1 MVSNSKQYRDKVSQ
15 LISWG
20 HWFCLTNIIFALIVG
35 LRYLVLVP
43 PPETFLGQSY
53 LLVSWL
59 GQFSFIAFVIF
70 LLTLFPLS
78 FVIPSNRSMRF
89 IGALFATVGISLLI
103 VDTELFANF
112 GLHLNPALFQL
123 LIDEEQNSQANTLNF
138 LFASVPFIF
147 LLELW
152 LARLCWKYL
161 RRLEHKHLGIPIAAA
176 LFVCFLLTHVVHAWA
191 DATNYRPITRQKNNY
206 PLFYPLT
213 ARSFLQEQ
221 GLFDVDAYYKQTQ
234 AKEENRQ
241 SGLKYPLSPL
251 KYTQVE
257 QRYNLLLI
265 VVEGLRWDMLNQQ
278 DMPNS
283 WRLAKHSSQFFSHF
297 SGSNQ
302 AQEGLF
308 SLFYGLPS
316 NYWANIKASNQSA
329 ILVDALQAHNY
340 QIQLF
345 SSQGVNR
352 PELAGST
359 FSTLN
364 NLNMATLPG
373 GAEGDTQAIQQW
385 LDWQQSQYAQLPWF
399 NFLYLNGVAAYDNGS
414 GQAMKKVTAETIKQY
429 YHQAAKVIDEKLSSV
444 FRELNESG
452 QMKKTIV
459 VFTSDYANELND
471 NNNNYWGNG
480 SNFSRYQT
488 QVPLFISWPER
499 APSLQH
505 SDTSHNDIAP
515 TLLQDMLG
523 VTSTSR
529 SYSNGQNIFKK
540 RKRDWILVG
549 NQEQQAVV
557 QNNQITLFNQSGG
570 YQVYDRDLKASTA
583 QVSVPMLVQV
593 FNDLKRFYQ
602 AQP

>member
-1 MVSNSKQYRDKVSQ
+1 MVSSSKQYRDKVSQ

-35 LRYLVLVP
+35 LRYLVLVA

-78 FVIPSNRSMRF
+78 FIIPSNRSMRF
-89 IGALFATVGISLLI
+89 IGALFATIGISLLI
-103 VDTELFANF
+103 FDTELFANF
-112 GLHLNPALFQL
+112 GLHLNPALFEL

-161 RRLEHKHLGIPIAAA
+161 RRLEHKHFGVPIAAL
-176 LFVCFLLTHVVHAWA
+176 LFVCFLLTHLVHAWA
-191 DATNYRPITRQKNNY
+191 DATNYQAITRQKNNY

-213 ARSFLQEQ
+213 ARSFLQAQ
-221 GLFDVDAYYKQTQ
+221 GILDVDAYYKRSQ
-234 AKEENRQ
+234 AKEEERQ
-241 SGLKYPLSPL
+241 GGLKYPLSPL
-251 KYTQVE
+251 KYVQLE

-278 DMPNS
+278 TMPNS
-283 WRLAKHSSQFFSHF
+283 WQLAKQSSQFFSHF

-316 NYWANIKASNQSA
+316 NYWPNIKSSHQSPV
-329 ILVDALQAHNY
+329 LLDALQAHNY

-345 SSQGVNR
+345 SSQGLNR

-359 FSTLN
+359 FSALK
-364 NLNMATLPG
+364 NLNMSAQPG
-373 GAEGDTQAIQQW
+373 GAQGDTQAIQQW
-385 LDWQQSQYAQLPWF
+385 LDWQQTQYAQLPWF

-414 GQAMKKVTAETIKQY
+414 GEAMPEVTAQSIKQY
-429 YHQAAKVIDEKLSSV
+429 YHSAANVLDQKLSSV
-444 FRELNESG
+444 FEKLKQNG
-452 QMKKTIV
+452 QMEKTIV
-459 VFTSDYANELND
+459 IFTSNYANELND
-471 NNNNYWGNG
+471 NHNNYWGNG

-488 QVPLFISWPER
+488 QVPLFISWPDR
-499 APSLQH
+499 APSLH
-505 SDTSHNDIAP
+505 HRDTSHNDIAP
-515 TLLQDMLG
+515 TLLEDMLA
-523 VTSTSR
+523 VTSNSR

-540 RKRDWILVG
+540 RKRDWILIG

-557 QNNQITLFNQSGG
+557 QENQVTLFNHSGS
-570 YQVYDRDLKASTA
+570 YQVYDRDLKPSSAP
-583 QVSVPMLVQV
+583 VSVPMLVQV